1 MSRASKKG
9 HRSGSSGRFDKDNSS
24 NFALTSNR
32 TNSVSAP
39 FKGKLYT
46 LWPEFNEN
54 DINAEK
60 WEASIKADKRGKSP
74 STPAGYQQC
83 FDDPEGKVE
92 MPSNMQVN
100 SWSRIPQELNPP
112 KAFVVVENE
121 EDFDIINYSKH
132 LCCYPLLRMIMSQIT
147 LLWNNE
153 TQKRSSNNN
162 RSSSSPELGIEARW
176 KPWEHI
182 YSLCKANKG
191 HIPLYNPNGKYI
203 CRLFYMGCWRKITI
217 DDTVPYNAD
226 GQLLLPTSGNKNE
239 LWPMLLTKALLKVA
253 SVNYRQGNSN
263 EIKLSEFS
271 VIHCLT
277 GWIPEITPLYPIPE
291 TWECLKNFLPKW
303 SYPVAQVKHEE
314 GIESEEAAIVTQPQ
328 QGLAVKERSASKVNP
343 SQLKMKNKKE
353 GDSSTSNIRK
363 DTRREKV
370 KSFEQSKEMQDTK
383 SETFEYTQP
392 ETMIFATFD
401 QNCPKPPPLSCIKD
415 MSDGS
420 EVLRSQGLASSMYH
434 PILIKQTRSL
444 PLMPPVVVPP
454 IPRWKLI
461 RPRPNKTEG
470 EKPPSKPDMW
480 LEVCSPFITAPNTHH
495 SVSQLREVDEDEPI
509 KAVLSE
515 SPVCT
520 LTADMTPA
528 VSPVKQPSSMRPSA
542 GGDNLKKGSLKP
554 SSVVSLKKKGQE
566 SNLLLQSVTDGKKSE
581 KSEVNF
587 SQAAPPVHRISNEY
601 KMQEDANFIKN
612 IWIDFDDFC
621 KTFKHIVIFH
631 KPHTYKYNATSF
643 EFKPSVTNNTAILS
657 QTPVPGS
664 GNSSGKKSNIQSSNT
679 NIHPKH
685 AEKNTV
691 TSINNYNPEASD
703 KQSEESHSTTYLMV
717 DSTEASEVVVCL
729 SALTY
734 WPGTDIKYFSS
745 LKQDQ
750 TSPGESNS
758 DVLEKKDSRFTSN
771 GKNYKSSVVV
781 EPFSWLDYK
790 AYQTC
795 MHINTCGTKALC
807 LQLPAGRN
815 LLKLNISWNFGH
827 YLHLCSTTPF
837 TYGDE
842 NLVMNPLKE
851 ESERF
856 KLVAREVANCIDQ
869 LVSSVGK
876 IENWKKCMIN
886 LTKAYIRTT
895 EDEETLQLHKTAFQK
910 AFYALIERLLIDTS
924 TKDVKHICRV
934 LTGNFT
940 PMKGVGDNRITQ
952 SVSIELSD
960 TQLESN
966 VVIQKFLRGYIVR
979 KTMKDF
985 FSVQFRESGIM
996 TQLKSALKTNQLS
1009 HGIFIIRKILKLE
1022 PSLID
1027 KYDFKDDELK
1037 KCCYTEHQENFP
1049 EQPSHHWF
1057 LVFRGVFSCEENTWL
1072 VPALQGIT
1080 PTNYLLHVVDND
1092 TGKEVR
1098 RIFNR
1103 NIPHLYTK
1111 NQNGYTMVCEMKTGE
1126 MPLVGGRWKLKLIG
1140 QQPPQLQPIT
1150 HIESNF
1156 VIKEFKGYYI
1166 PNEKFTIFKYT
1177 AHCKVSQVVSIQIQT
1192 SNKQAQF
1199 KLEIFNKG
1207 QIVASRVSK
1216 GQMFL
1221 PYCFFV
1227 GKTKSPAK
1235 VEQEKE
1241 TKDTEKGKIK
1251 GNRNKKEV
1259 KKEET
1264 PKDDKRKDSKHETE
1278 EEDIENRMYYIKVT
1292 LLNYSWRLNADELQ
1306 FVEKLKEQ
1314 ELEEFRLV
1322 PKQELGSPTYEG
1334 NVSKHTLH
1342 TPRGVSNRRS
1352 KTANKKKGE
1361 VYDNYT
1367 NSKTSITENVMIDP
1381 SKPSWQMRV
1390 VVDQERGEDIVVER
1404 DTTRQKQVKAMK
1416 MAWEALD
1423 EGRAHRAKE
1432 IRQRYL
1438 DSVKAK
1444 EKEKENSQ
1452 KEPAPESSLGIK
1464 NPFEVEPEKKEPIY
1478 LTPDELNQAELER
1491 YEIRKLQDEKN
1502 RKELKRFLAEDQ
1514 KKRNVMKEKLMEEI
1528 QQLQLETD
1536 MYRTHLLQS
1545 RNEYRQQMIDDA
1557 RYELEK
1563 KEAQLHDE
1571 DKLDGRRKSKGKK
1584 KK

>member
-1 MSRASKKG
+1 
-9 HRSGSSGRFDKDNSS
+9 
-24 NFALTSNR
+24 
-32 TNSVSAP
+32 
-39 FKGKLYT
+39 
-46 LWPEFNEN
+46 
-54 DINAEK
+54 
-60 WEASIKADKRGKSP
+60 
-74 STPAGYQQC
+74 
-83 FDDPEGKVE
+83 
-92 MPSNMQVN
+92 
-100 SWSRIPQELNPP
+100 
-112 KAFVVVENE
+112 
-121 EDFDIINYSKH
+121 
-132 LCCYPLLRMIMSQIT
+132 
-147 LLWNNE
+147 
-153 TQKRSSNNN
+153 
-162 RSSSSPELGIEARW
+162 
-176 KPWEHI
+176 
-182 YSLCKANKG
+182 
-191 HIPLYNPNGKYI
+191 
-203 CRLFYMGCWRKITI
+203 
-217 DDTVPYNAD
+217 
-226 GQLLLPTSGNKNE
+226 
-239 LWPMLLTKALLKVA
+239 
-253 SVNYRQGNSN
+253 
-263 EIKLSEFS
+263 
-271 VIHCLT
+271 
-277 GWIPEITPLYPIPE
+277 
-291 TWECLKNFLPKW
+291 LKNFLPKW
-303 SYPVAQVKHEE
+303 NYPAARVKHEE
-314 GIESEEAAIVTQPQ
+314 GTESEEATIVAQPQ
-328 QGLAVKERSASKVNP
+328 QGLSVKERSASKVNP
-343 SQLKMKNKKE
+343 SQFKIKIKKE
-353 GDSSTSNIRK
+353 GETSISNIRK
-363 DTRREKV
+363 DARREKV
-370 KSFEQSKEMQDTK
+370 KSFDKEMQDTK
-383 SETFEYTQP
+383 SETFESQP

-434 PILIKQTRSL
+434 PILIKKTRSL

-461 RPRPNKTEG
+461 RPRPKKTEG

-480 LEVCSPFITAPNTHH
+480 LEVCSPFITVPNTHH
-495 SVSQLREVDEDEPI
+495 SVTQLREVDEEEPI
-509 KAVLSE
+509 KAAQSE
-515 SPVCT
+515 SVVCT
-520 LTADMTPA
+520 LTVDMSPA
-528 VSPVKQPSSMRPSA
+528 ISPAKQLSSMRPSA
-542 GGDNLKKGSLKP
+542 GGDNLKKGLKP
-554 SSVVSLKKKGQE
+554 SSVVSLRKKGHE
-566 SNLLLQSVTDGKKSE
+566 SNYLLLADGKKS
-581 KSEVNF
+581 KSDFNF
-587 SQAAPPVHRISNEY
+587 SHPVSAVHRISNEY

-621 KTFKHIVIFH
+621 KTFKHLVIFH

-643 EFKPSVTNNTAILS
+643 EFKPSVTNNVAILS

-685 AEKNTV
+685 AEKHTV
-691 TSINNYNPEASD
+691 TSINNYNPEQTCD

-734 WPGTDIKYFSS
+734 WPGTDIKYLSS
-745 LKQDQ
+745 VKQDQ

-758 DVLEKKDSRFTSN
+758 DVLEKKDSRLTLN
-771 GKNYKSSVVV
+771 GRNYKSSVVV

-795 MHINTCGTKALC
+795 MHIDTCGTKALC

-815 LLKLNISWNFGH
+815 LLKLNINWNFGH
-827 YLHLCSTTPF
+827 YMHLFSTTPF

-842 NLVMNPLKE
+842 NVVMNPLKE

-856 KLVAREVANCIDQ
+856 KLVALEVASCIDH
-869 LVSSVGK
+869 LVSSVG
-876 IENWKKCMIN
+876 NLRSWKKCMKN
-886 LTKAYIRTT
+886 LTKAYVRTT
-895 EDEETLQLHKTAFQK
+895 EDEETIQLHKIAFRK
-910 AFYALIERLLIDTS
+910 AFFALIERLLIDTS
-924 TKDVKHICRV
+924 TNDVKHICRV
-934 LTGNFT
+934 ITGSFT
-940 PMKGVGDNRITQ
+940 NMKDFVDIRKTQ
-952 SVSIELSD
+952 SKSIEVSD
-960 TQLESN
+960 TQLEAS
-966 VVIQKFLRGYIVR
+966 VVIQKVFRGYIVR
-979 KTMKDF
+979 KTLKDF
-985 FSVQFRESGIM
+985 FSVQFRESALM
-996 TQLKSALKTNQLS
+996 AQLKSALKINQLS
-1009 HGIFIIRKILKLE
+1009 HGIFLIRKILELE

-1037 KCCYTEHQENFP
+1037 KCCYVEHQENFP

-1057 LVFRGVFSCEENTWL
+1057 LVFRGVFNCEENTWL
-1072 VPALQGIT
+1072 VPTVQGIT

-1111 NQNGYTMVCEMKTGE
+1111 NQNGYSMVCEMKTGE

-1140 QQPPQLQPIT
+1140 KQPPQLQPIT

-1166 PNEKFTIFKYT
+1166 PNEKDTIFKYT
-1177 AHCKVSQVVSIQIQT
+1177 AHCKVSQVVSIQIQM

-1207 QIVASRVSK
+1207 QIIASRISR

-1227 GKTKSPAK
+1227 GKTTAK
-1235 VEQEKE
+1235 AEQEKE
-1241 TKDTEKGKIK
+1241 TKDIEKGKNK
-1251 GNRNKKEV
+1251 GGRNKKEV

-1264 PKDDKRKDSKHETE
+1264 PKEDKRKDSKHENE

-1292 LLNYSWRLNADELQ
+1292 LLNYSWRLNADEQQ
-1306 FVEKLKEQ
+1306 FVERLKEK

-1322 PKQELGSPTYEG
+1322 PKLQPGSPGYEG
-1334 NVSKHTLH
+1334 SNSKHTLQ

-1352 KTANKKKGE
+1352 KMTNKKKGE
-1361 VYDNYT
+1361 VYDSYT
-1367 NSKTSITENVMIDP
+1367 NSKTSITEMVDP

-1390 VVDQERGEDIVVER
+1390 VVDQERGEEIVVER
-1404 DTTRQKQVKAMK
+1404 DTTRQKQVKVMK

-1423 EGRAHRAKE
+1423 EGRALRAKE

-1452 KEPAPESSLGIK
+1452 KEPVPESSLGIK
-1464 NPFEVEPEKKEPIY
+1464 NPFEAEPEKKEPIY

-1491 YEIRKLQDEKN
+1491 HEMRKLQDEKN
-1502 RKELKRFLAEDQ
+1502 RDELKSFLAEDQ
-1514 KKRNVMKEKLMEEI
+1514 KKRKVMKEKLMEEI

-1557 RYELEK
+1557 RYELDK

-1571 DKLDGRRKSKGKK
+1571 DKVDGRKKTKGKK

>member
-1 MSRASKKG
+1 MKQ
-9 HRSGSSGRFDKDNSS
+9 SGRFSRKDSKLFS
-24 NFALTSNR
+24 NFPLTSNR
-32 TNSVSAP
+32 TNSVSAGAA

-46 LWPEFNEN
+46 LWPEFNET
-54 DINAEK
+54 DINSEK
-60 WEASIKADKRGKSP
+60 WEATVKADKRGKSP

-100 SWSRIPQELNPP
+100 TWSRITQEVNPP
-112 KAFVVVENE
+112 KPFVVVENE

-147 LLWNNE
+147 LLWNME
-153 TQKRSSNNN
+153 TQKRNSNNRN
-162 RSSSSPELGIEARW
+162 GSSPDLGFDARW

-182 YSLCKANKG
+182 YSMCKANKA
-191 HIPLYNPNGKYI
+191 HIPQFNPNGKYI
-203 CRLFYMGCWRKITI
+203 CRLFYMGCWRKVTI
-217 DDTVPYNAD
+217 DDSVPYNAEM
-226 GQLLLPTSGNKNE
+226 QLLLPTSGYKNE

-263 EIKLSEFS
+263 EMELNEFS

-303 SYPVAQVKHEE
+303 NYPTAEVKQEE
-314 GIESEEAAIVTQPQ
+314 GIESEEAVVVPQPQ
-328 QGLAVKERSASKVNP
+328 QPLTIKERSISKMNP
-343 SQLKMKNKKE
+343 SQVKMKNKKE
-353 GDSSTSNIRK
+353 GDSSTSNFQRK
-363 DTRREKV
+363 ESRREKV
-370 KSFEQSKEMQDTK
+370 KNFEQSKEMQDTK
-383 SETFEYTQP
+383 SETFEYTHP

-420 EVLRSQGLASSMYH
+420 EVLRSQGLSSSMYH
-434 PILIKQTRSL
+434 PILIKQTRSI
-444 PLMPPVVVPP
+444 PLLPPVVVPP

-461 RPRPNKTEG
+461 RPRPNNTEG
-470 EKPPSKPDMW
+470 EKPPLKPDMW
-480 LEVCSPFITAPNTHH
+480 LEVCSPFITAPNTQHT
-495 SVSQLREVDEDEPI
+495 VSQLQEVDEDELI
-509 KAVLSE
+509 DTIQSE
-515 SPVCT
+515 SLVGT
-520 LTADMTPA
+520 TTADATPA
-528 VSPVKQPSSMRPSA
+528 ISPVKQPSNMRPSA

-554 SSVVSLKKKGQE
+554 SSVASLKKKGQE
-566 SNLLLQSVTDGKKSE
+566 SNYLLQTVADGKKSE
-581 KSEVNF
+581 KSEVNINHVP
-587 SQAAPPVHRISNEY
+587 PPVSKVSNEY

-643 EFKPSVTNNTAILS
+643 EFKPSVTNNSAILS
-657 QTPVPGS
+657 QTPLPGS
-664 GNSSGKKSNIQSSNT
+664 GNSGGKKSNLPSSST

-691 TSINNYNPEASD
+691 TSINNYNAETCD
-703 KQSEESHSTTYLMV
+703 KQSEETHSTTYLMV
-717 DSTEASEVVVCL
+717 DSIEPSEVVICL

-734 WPGTDIKYFSS
+734 WPGTDIKYLSI
-745 LKQDQ
+745 KQDQ
-750 TSPGESNS
+750 TSTGESNS
-758 DVLEKKDSRFTSN
+758 DVLEKKESRLPLN
-771 GKNYKSSVVV
+771 GRNYESSVVL

-827 YLHLCSTTPF
+827 HLHLCSTTPF

-842 NLVMNPLKE
+842 NLVMHPLKE

-856 KLVAREVANCIDQ
+856 KLVARDIANCIDQ
-869 LVSSVGK
+869 LLNSVGNVK
-876 IENWKKCMIN
+876 KWKKCMKN
-886 LTKAYIRTT
+886 LTKAYFRNT
-895 EDEETLQLHKTAFQK
+895 EDENTFQLHKNVFHK
-910 AFYALIERLLIDTS
+910 ALYALMERLLIDTS
-924 TKDVKHICRV
+924 TLDVRHLCRV
-934 LTGNFT
+934 VTGNFT
-940 PMKGVGDNRITQ
+940 PLSVLVDDSKTEPQ
-952 SVSIELSD
+952 SIVTELSD
-960 TQLESN
+960 IHLEAN
-966 VVIQKFLRGYIVR
+966 IIIQKFLRGHIVR
-979 KTMKDF
+979 KTVRDF
-985 FSVQFRESGIM
+985 FSVQFRDSGIM
-996 TQLKSALKTNQLS
+996 AQLKSALKTNQLS
-1009 HGIFIIRKILKLE
+1009 HGIFILRKMLKLE
-1022 PSLID
+1022 PSLIE
-1027 KYDFKDDELK
+1027 KYNFKDDELK
-1037 KCCYTEHQENFP
+1037 KCCYTEYQENFP
-1049 EQPSHHWF
+1049 EQSSHHWF
-1057 LVFRGVFSCEENTWL
+1057 IVFRGVFSCEEDTWL
-1072 VPALQGIT
+1072 VPTLQGIT

-1098 RIFNR
+1098 RIFNK

-1111 NQNGYTMVCEMKTGE
+1111 NQQGYTMVCEMRTGE
-1126 MPLVGGRWKLKLIG
+1126 MPLVGGKWKLKLIG

-1166 PNEKFTIFKYT
+1166 PNEKFVIFKYT
-1177 AHCKVSQVVSIQIQT
+1177 AHCKVSQVVSIQIET

-1207 QIVASRVSK
+1207 QLIASRTSR

-1221 PYCFFV
+1221 PYCYLV
-1227 GKTKSPAK
+1227 GKTTAK

-1241 TKDTEKGKIK
+1241 SKDTEKGKNK
-1251 GNRNKKEV
+1251 GGRNKKET
-1259 KKEET
+1259 KRAES
-1264 PKDDKRKDSKHETE
+1264 PKDDKKRDSKHESE
-1278 EEDIENRMYYIKVT
+1278 EEDIESRMYYIKVT
-1292 LLNYSWRLNADELQ
+1292 LLNYSWRLNTDELQ

-1322 PKQELGSPTYEG
+1322 VPKQELGLPVEDG
-1334 NVSKHTLH
+1334 NPSKHTLH
-1342 TPRGVSNRRS
+1342 TPRGASSRRS
-1352 KTANKKKGE
+1352 KTGNKKKGE

-1390 VVDQERGEDIVVER
+1390 VVDQDRGEDIVVER
-1404 DTTRQKQVKAMK
+1404 DMTRQKQVKAMK

-1423 EGRAHRAKE
+1423 EGRAERAKE
-1432 IRQRYL
+1432 IRQKYL
-1438 DSVKAK
+1438 DSLKIKDEEQNKLKKPV
-1444 EKEKENSQ
+1444 
-1452 KEPAPESSLGIK
+1452 PESSIGIK
-1464 NPFEVEPEKKEPIY
+1464 NPFEPEPEKKEPVY

-1491 YEIRKLQDEKN
+1491 HEKRKLDDENN
-1502 RKELKRFLAEDQ
+1502 RKDLEIFLAEDL
-1514 KKRNVMKEKLMEEI
+1514 KKRNMMKEKLMEEI

-1563 KEAQLHDE
+1563 KEAQLHDD
-1571 DKLDGRRKSKGKK
+1571 DKLDGRKSKNKSKK